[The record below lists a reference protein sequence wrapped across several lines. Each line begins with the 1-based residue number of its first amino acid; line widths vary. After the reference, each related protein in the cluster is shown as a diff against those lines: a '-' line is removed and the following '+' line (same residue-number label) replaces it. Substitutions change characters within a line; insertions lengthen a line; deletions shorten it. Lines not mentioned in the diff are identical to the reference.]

1 MAEQVAGRQTATE
14 RGRLGLPVSET
25 PSRLRR
31 LALRVLPALARLHRI
46 RDEVRRFEDP
56 FAVAEYALRELRV
69 DLRLSAADLDR
80 IPGSRGVLI
89 TANHPFGGLDGLL
102 TIAALGRRR
111 RDLRILANAELA
123 RIEELA
129 SLIIPVD
136 PFGGSKAARA
146 NVAGLRQALRWV
158 EGGGA
163 LLIFPAGEVSHLRL
177 RSASITDPPWSATAA
192 RLVRLS
198 GVPVVP
204 FYISGANSVLF
215 QIAGLVHPR
224 LRTLLLPAELA
235 NKTGAH
241 VQVRI
246 GGAIVPARYRQMES
260 DEHLATYL
268 RLRTYGLKAEAQR
281 PAERPDAGRP
291 EGPGRGCSGC
301 AAADRAMEPIA
312 GETEPE
318 RVAREIEALPQ
329 TALLASAGDLRVY
342 IASASEIPWTLQ
354 ELGRLRELTFRA
366 VGEGTGR
373 ASDIDLFDD
382 YYEHLVLWDSDARRI
397 AGGYRL
403 GRTDV
408 IWRRFGRRGL
418 YTSTLFDY
426 GDLFLRLLGPA
437 LELGRSFVRV
447 EYQRSFA
454 ALMLLWKG
462 IAEYVGRNPRYCR
475 LIGPVSISNDYQPL
489 SRELQVAFLRDR
501 LLDPL
506 TASVRP
512 KRAFRGRLSL
522 RSVGVGPRWPA
533 DMDQLSSLIAGLE
546 PDGKGAPVL
555 LRQYL
560 RLGGRVLGFSIDP
573 AFGNALDCLIL
584 VDLRKTEPRVLRKYM
599 SDSAWMRFQQ
609 RHRVRGAR
617 NDDGDRAA

>member
-1 MAEQVAGRQTATE
+1 MTQPAGRHDFAE
-14 RGRLGLPVSET
+14 RGRLGLPASAAPT
-25 PSRLRR
+25 RLQR

-46 RDEVRRFEDP
+46 RDEVRRLDDP

-69 DLRLSAADLDR
+69 DLRLSAADVDR
-80 IPGSRGVLI
+80 IPATGGVVV

-102 TIAALGRRR
+102 AIAGIGRRR

-123 RIEELA
+123 RIEELRA
-129 SLIIPVD
+129 LIIPVD
-136 PFGGSKAARA
+136 PFGGPKAARA
-146 NVAGLRQALRWV
+146 NVAGLRQALRWM

-163 LLIFPAGEVSHLRL
+163 LLVFPAGEVSHLHL
-177 RSASITDPPWSATAA
+177 RSAAITDPPWSATAA
-192 RLVRLS
+192 RLVRLA
-198 GVPVVP
+198 GTPVVP
-204 FYISGANSVLF
+204 LHIAGANSVLF

-235 NKTGAH
+235 NKAGAR
-241 VQVRI
+241 VQARI
-246 GGAIVPARYRQMES
+246 GQTIAPARYRGIES
-260 DEHLATYL
+260 DEHLASYL
-268 RLRTYGLKAEAQR
+268 RLRTYALRVEPEPSYGGPTAAGHV
-281 PAERPDAGRP
+281 AGR
-291 EGPGRGCSGC
+291 GV
-301 AAADRAMEPIA
+301 EPIA
-312 GETEPE
+312 AEVEPE
-318 RVAREIEALPQ
+318 RVAREVEALPD
-329 TALLASAGDLRVY
+329 ASLLASAGNLRVH
-342 IASASEIPWTLQ
+342 IASATEIPWTLQ

-373 ASDIDLFDD
+373 SSDIDLFDD
-382 YYEHLVLWDSDARRI
+382 YYEHLVLWDTEERRI

-403 GRTDV
+403 GRTDL

-418 YTSTLFDY
+418 YTSTLFEY
-426 GDLFLRLLGPA
+426 GDLFLGLLGPA

-489 SRELQVAFLRDR
+489 SRELQVAFLSNR

-506 TASVRP
+506 MASVRP

-522 RSVGVGPRWPA
+522 RSVGLASRWPA
-533 DMDQLSSLIAGLE
+533 DIDELSRLVAGVE

-560 RLGGRVLGFSIDP
+560 RLGGRVLGFRIDP
-573 AFGNALDCLIL
+573 DFGNALDCLML
-584 VDLRKTEPRVLRKYM
+584 VDLRRTEPKVLRKYM
-599 SDSAWMRFQQ
+599 SESAWARFQ
-609 RHRVRGAR
+609 RKHRVAGRR
-617 NDDGDRAA
+617 NGDGDRAA

>member
-1 MAEQVAGRQTATE
+1 MTQPAGRHDVAQ
-14 RGRLGLPVSET
+14 RGRLGISGSET
-25 PSRLRR
+25 PTRLQR

-46 RDEVRRFEDP
+46 RDEVRRLDDP
-56 FAVAEYALRELRV
+56 FAVAEYALRELQV
-69 DLRLSAADLDR
+69 DVQLRAGDLDR
-80 IPGSRGVLI
+80 IPDEGGVVI

-102 TIAALGRRR
+102 AIAMIGSRR
-111 RDLRILANAELA
+111 RDLRILANAELT
-123 RIEELA
+123 RIDELRP
-129 SLIIPVD
+129 LIIPVD
-136 PFGGSKAARA
+136 PFGGPKAARA
-146 NVAGLRQALRWV
+146 NVAGLRQALRWL
-158 EGGGA
+158 ESGGA
-163 LLIFPAGEVSHLRL
+163 LLVFPAGEVSHLRL
-177 RSASITDPPWSATAA
+177 RSASITDPPWSAATA
-192 RLVRLS
+192 RLVRLA
-198 GVPVVP
+198 GAPVVP
-204 FYISGANSVLF
+204 FFIAGANSVLF

-235 NKTGAH
+235 NKTGAR
-241 VQVRI
+241 VQTRI
-246 GGAIVPARYRQMES
+246 GAPIAPARYGEIGS
-260 DEHLATYL
+260 DQHLAAYL
-268 RLRTYGLKAEAQR
+268 RLRTYGLKAETA
-281 PAERPDAGRP
+281 
-291 EGPGRGCSGC
+291 RGARE
-301 AAADRAMEPIA
+301 AAAGCRGVDPVGAEVD
-312 GETEPE
+312 PE
-318 RVAREIEALPQ
+318 RVAAEIAALPP
-329 TALLASAGDLRVY
+329 ASLLVRAGHLRVH
-342 IASASEIPWTLQ
+342 IAAAREIPWTLQ

-373 ASDIDLFDD
+373 GSDIDLFDD
-382 YYEHLVLWDSDARRI
+382 YYEHLVLWDEQTRRI

-447 EYQRSFA
+447 EYQRSFG

-522 RSVGVGPRWPA
+522 RSVGIEPRWPA
-533 DMDQLSSLIAGLE
+533 DIDQLSSLIAGLE
-546 PDGKGAPVL
+546 PDGKGTPVL

-573 AFGNALDCLIL
+573 DFGNALDCLIL
-584 VDLRKTEPRVLRKYM
+584 VDLRRTEPRVLRKYM
-599 SDSAWMRFQQ
+599 SEPAWARFQ
-609 RHRVRGAR
+609 RKHRVRGAR
-617 NDDGDRAA
+617 NGDGDRAA

>member
-1 MAEQVAGRQTATE
+1 MTEQAAGRRDVTE
-14 RGRLGLPVSET
+14 RGRLGIPVSDT
-25 PSRLRR
+25 PTRLRR
-31 LALRVLPALARLHRI
+31 LALRALPALARLHRI
-46 RDEVRRFEDP
+46 RDEVRRIGDP

-69 DLRLSAADLDR
+69 EVLLSAADLDR
-80 IPGSRGVLI
+80 IPGQGGVVI

-102 TIAALGRRR
+102 AIAAIGRRR

-123 RIEELA
+123 RIEELRA
-129 SLIIPVD
+129 LIIPVD
-136 PFGGSKAARA
+136 PFGGPKAARA
-146 NVAGLRQALRWV
+146 NMAGLRHALRWV
-158 EGGGA
+158 TGGGA
-163 LLIFPAGEVSHLRL
+163 LLMFPAGEVSHLRL

-192 RLVRLS
+192 RLVRLAA
-198 GVPVVP
+198 VPVVP
-204 FYISGANSVLF
+204 LYIAGANSVLF
-215 QIAGLVHPR
+215 QIAGLLHPR
-224 LRTLLLPAELA
+224 LRTLLLAAELA
-235 NKTGAH
+235 NKSGAR
-241 VQVRI
+241 VQARI
-246 GGAIVPARYRQMES
+246 GTPIAQARYGQVES
-260 DEHLATYL
+260 DAHLAAYL
-268 RLRTYGLKAEAQR
+268 RLRTYGLKAEIK
-281 PAERPDAGRP
+281 
-291 EGPGRGCSGC
+291 
-301 AAADRAMEPIA
+301 PIA
-312 GETEPE
+312 DESAPVERGAAPIAAEVEPE
-318 RVAREIEALPQ
+318 RVTQEIEALPEGS
-329 TALLASAGDLRVY
+329 LLASAGNLRVHV
-342 IASASEIPWTLQ
+342 ASAKEIPWTLQ

-373 ASDIDLFDD
+373 SSDIDLFDD
-382 YYEHLVLWDSDARRI
+382 YYEHLLLWDADTRRI

-408 IWRRFGRRGL
+408 ICRRFGRRGL

-426 GDLFLRLLGPA
+426 GELFLGLLGPA

-447 EYQRSFA
+447 EYQRSFG

-506 TASVRP
+506 MARVRP
-512 KRAFRGRLSL
+512 KRAFRRRLSL
-522 RSVGVGPRWPA
+522 RSVGIEPRWPA
-533 DMDQLSSLIAGLE
+533 DIDQLSSLVAGLE

-573 AFGNALDCLIL
+573 EFGNALDCLIL

-599 SDSAWMRFQQ
+599 SESAWARFQ
-609 RHRVRGAR
+609 RKHRVRGFR
-617 NDDGDRAA
+617 DGDGGRAA